1 MSDFPIFF
9 TDDEKEWLKGSPF
22 LNQINEKI
30 EDIKIDYNLICKE
43 VPEFAQF
50 SLEEYSEVRMMVS
63 SRIFGITIN
72 GVKTD
77 GFVPYADM
85 LNHKRPRQTT
95 WFYSDERQGFIIEA
109 CDDIPRGSQ
118 VYDSYGRKCNSRFFL
133 NYGFINMN
141 NDANEVPIIVH
152 LNKEDPGYEVK
163 LKLINEKKDFMKFRV
178 VDNLDEPVMHEFI
191 SWIRYAVFDGDLA
204 HLYFAKNN
212 AIIEAQK
219 KRHQNKQ
226 DSEDSDDVDLQDV
239 FKGTSMKFI
248 SIENEVLVWKK
259 VIELCKASMSAYET
273 TYEEDQRMIDE
284 DDKEPKL
291 TQNKKNC
298 LLFRHGEK
306 KILQFL
312 ITTGERILAIVDM
325 PIKDARKTVNGYK
338 DFEGCLD
345 YVKNTIYAYLQNKK

>member
-1 MSDFPIFF
+1 MGDFPIFF
-9 TDDEKEWLKGSPF
+9 TEDEKAFLKGSPF

-30 EDIKIDYNLICKE
+30 EDIKVDYNLICKE
-43 VPEFAQF
+43 VPDFAQF

-95 WFYSDERQGFIIEA
+95 WFYSDQREGFIIEA

-141 NDANEVPIIVH
+141 NDANEVPIIVP
-152 LNKEDPGYEVK
+152 LNKSDPGYEVK

-191 SWIRYAVFDGDLA
+191 SWIRYAVFNGDLA

-212 AIIEAQK
+212 AIIEA
-219 KRHQNKQ
+219 
-226 DSEDSDDVDLQDV
+226 
-239 FKGTSMKFI
+239 
-248 SIENEVLVWKK
+248 
-259 VIELCKASMSAYET
+259 
-273 TYEEDQRMIDE
+273 
-284 DDKEPKL
+284 
-291 TQNKKNC
+291 
-298 LLFRHGEK
+298 
-306 KILQFL
+306 
-312 ITTGERILAIVDM
+312 
-325 PIKDARKTVNGYK
+325 
-338 DFEGCLD
+338 
-345 YVKNTIYAYLQNKK
+345 